1 MEAGMRQTA
10 GMHGAFT
17 YVIWIVVGVGVVV
30 AILAAASSGKVW
42 EQIGRDGMVHD
53 RDRSSGGNPGTGLGD
68 SAAGRAGPAPGD
80 GVSAAGL
87 AERDLEVRQ
96 MLQARNE
103 RRARRGEA
111 PLDVESELRRLT
123 APARHPAPAPDRDAA
138 LAPDAPAHAREG
150 AGVDEGVRE
159 EIRQLVVARNH
170 RRARRGEPP
179 LDVESEVQR
188 RVAELSASYSRP
200 TSS

>member
-1 MEAGMRQTA
+1 MQ
-10 GMHGAFT
+10 GAFT
-17 YVIWIVVGVGVVV
+17 YVIWIVVGIGVLVAVV
-30 AILAAASSGKVW
+30 AAASSGKVW
-42 EQIGRDGMVHD
+42 EQIGRDGMISD
-53 RDRSSGGNPGTGLGD
+53 RERTSGTG
-68 SAAGRAGPAPGD
+68 PGFGSGTD
-80 GVSAAGL
+80 GGLSAAGL
-87 AERDLEVRQ
+87 AERDIEIRQ

-123 APARHPAPAPDRDAA
+123 APAA
-138 LAPDAPAHAREG
+138 DAPAAHAP
-150 AGVDEGVRE
+150 AVDEQLRD

-179 LDVESEVQR
+179 LDVESEVER